1 MSDLEHDFKLMIIDV
16 LNLEDVSPDDIDA
29 QENLFGDSGL
39 ALDSIDALEIG
50 VGVQK
55 KYGIKLSSDAAE
67 TRKHFA
73 SVQALAALVTTHRAG
88 ATS

>member
-1 MSDLEHDFKLMIIDV
+1 MTDLEHEIKVLIIDV
-16 LNLEDVSPDDIDA
+16 LNLEDVKPDDIDA

-55 KYGIKLSSDAAE
+55 KYGIKINAEDKSTRAHFQSVRSLAEFVTAA
-67 TRKHFA
+67 R
-73 SVQALAALVTTHRAG
+73 
-88 ATS
+88 

>member
-1 MSDLEHDFKLMIIDV
+1 MSDLEHDIKLMIIDV
-16 LNLEDVSPDDIDA
+16 LNLEDVSPGDIDA

-55 KYGIKLSSDAAE
+55 KYGIKINAEDKSTRAHFQSVRSLAEFVAAQ
-67 TRKHFA
+67 
-73 SVQALAALVTTHRAG
+73 QAAA
-88 ATS
+88 

>member
-1 MSDLEHDFKLMIIDV
+1 MSDLEHDIKVMIIDV

-29 QENLFGDSGL
+29 QENLFGDNGL

-55 KYGIKLSSDAAE
+55 KYGIKINAEDKSTRAHFQSVRSLAEFVAAQ
-67 TRKHFA
+67 
-73 SVQALAALVTTHRAG
+73 QAAA
-88 ATS
+88 

>member
-1 MSDLEHDFKLMIIDV
+1 MSDLEHDIKLMIIDV
-16 LNLEDVSPDDIDA
+16 LNLEDVKPDDIDA

-55 KYGIKLSSDAAE
+55 KYGIKINAEDKSTRAHFQSVRSLAEFVAAQQ
-67 TRKHFA
+67 
-73 SVQALAALVTTHRAG
+73 QAA
-88 ATS
+88 

>member
-1 MSDLEHDFKLMIIDV
+1 MSDLEHDIKVMIIDV

-55 KYGIKLSSDAAE
+55 KYGIKINAEDKSTRAHFQSVRSLAEFVAAQ
-67 TRKHFA
+67 
-73 SVQALAALVTTHRAG
+73 QAAA
-88 ATS
+88 

>member
-1 MSDLEHDFKLMIIDV
+1 MSDLEHDIKLMIIDV
-16 LNLEDVSPDDIDA
+16 LNLEDVNPDDIDA

-55 KYGIKLSSDAAE
+55 KYGIKINAEDKSTRAHFQSVRSLAEFVAAQ
-67 TRKHFA
+67 
-73 SVQALAALVTTHRAG
+73 QAAA
-88 ATS
+88 

>member
-1 MSDLEHDFKLMIIDV
+1 MSDLEHEIKLMIIDV
-16 LNLEDVSPDDIDA
+16 LNLEDVSPGDIDA

-55 KYGIKLSSDAAE
+55 KYGIKINAEDKSTRAHFQSVRSLAEFVAAQ
-67 TRKHFA
+67 
-73 SVQALAALVTTHRAG
+73 QAAA
-88 ATS
+88 

>member
-1 MSDLEHDFKLMIIDV
+1 MSDLENDIKMMIIDV
-16 LNLEDVSPDDIDA
+16 LNLEDVGPEDIDP

-55 KYGIKLSSDAAE
+55 KYGIKINAEDKSTRAHFQSVRSLAEFVAAQQ
-67 TRKHFA
+67 
-73 SVQALAALVTTHRAG
+73 QAA
-88 ATS
+88 

>member
-1 MSDLEHDFKLMIIDV
+1 MSDLEHDIKVMIIDV

-55 KYGIKLSSDAAE
+55 KYGIKINAEDKSTRAHFQSVRSLAEFVAAQQ
-67 TRKHFA
+67 
-73 SVQALAALVTTHRAG
+73 QAA
-88 ATS
+88 

>member
-1 MSDLEHDFKLMIIDV
+1 MSDLEHEIKVMIIDV
-16 LNLEDVSPDDIDA
+16 LNLEDVTPDDIDA

-55 KYGIKLSSDAAE
+55 KYGIKINAEDKSTRAHFQSVRSLAEFVAAQQ
-67 TRKHFA
+67 
-73 SVQALAALVTTHRAG
+73 QAA
-88 ATS
+88 

>member
-1 MSDLEHDFKLMIIDV
+1 MSDLEHDIKLMIIDV

-55 KYGIKLSSDAAE
+55 KYGIKINAEDKSTRAHFQSVRSLAEFVAAQ
-67 TRKHFA
+67 
-73 SVQALAALVTTHRAG
+73 QAAA
-88 ATS
+88 

>member
-1 MSDLEHDFKLMIIDV
+1 MTDLEDEIKVMIIDV
-16 LNLEDVSPDDIDA
+16 LNLEDVKPEDIDP

-55 KYGIKLSSDAAE
+55 KYGIKINAEDKSTRSHFQSVRSLAEFVAAA
-67 TRKHFA
+67 R
-73 SVQALAALVTTHRAG
+73 
-88 ATS
+88 

>member
-1 MSDLEHDFKLMIIDV
+1 MSDLEHDIKVMIIDV
-16 LNLEDVSPDDIDA
+16 LNLEDVSPEDIDA

-55 KYGIKLSSDAAE
+55 KYGIKINAEDKSTRAHFQSVRSLAEFVAAQ
-67 TRKHFA
+67 
-73 SVQALAALVTTHRAG
+73 QAAA
-88 ATS
+88 